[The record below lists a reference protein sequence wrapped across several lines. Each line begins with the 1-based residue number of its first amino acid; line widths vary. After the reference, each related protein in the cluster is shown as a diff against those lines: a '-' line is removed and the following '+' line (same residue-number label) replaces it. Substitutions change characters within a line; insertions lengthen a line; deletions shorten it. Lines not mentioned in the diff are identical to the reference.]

1 MSNIGYM
8 LGVFYR
14 IWTVISFPICLFL
27 FFIFIITHREKPPIF
42 TVAPVVSIS
51 PDGTSVLLESRNE
64 GALYKRAAINVAN
77 KVSQALFGFSNDGQY
92 AANAANISKFIYEKD
107 SASKVYRDRINRNL
121 EQAKNFTATFT
132 LDKNKTIAQV
142 DPKDD
147 TIMVVLV
154 EGYQTISSPSGTTTN
169 PVKVNYMMYFNETR
183 GEDGNVF
190 KVSEITFN

>member
-1 MSNIGYM
+1 M
-8 LGVFYR
+8 
-14 IWTVISFPICLFL
+14 
-27 FFIFIITHREKPPIF
+27 
-42 TVAPVVSIS
+42 
-51 PDGTSVLLESRNE
+51 
-64 GALYKRAAINVAN
+64 
-77 KVSQALFGFSNDGQY
+77 FS
-92 AANAANISKFIYEKD
+92 ANISKFIYEKD

>member
-14 IWTVISFPICLFL
+14 IWTIISFPMCLFL

-64 GALYKRAAINVAN
+64 AALYKRAAINVAN

>member
-14 IWTVISFPICLFL
+14 IWTIISFPICLFL

-92 AANAANISKFIYEKD
+92 AANVANISKFIYEKD
-107 SASKVYRDRINRNL
+107 SASKVFRDRINRNL

-132 LDKNKTIAQV
+132 LDKNKTVAQV

>member
-8 LGVFYR
+8 LGAFYR
-14 IWTVISFPICLFL
+14 IWTIISFPICLFL

-64 GALYKRAAINVAN
+64 AALYKRAAINVAN

-169 PVKVNYMMYFNETR
+169 PVKVNFMMYFNETR